1 MPKEPMVS
9 LASMQEAKEQV
20 RRTVDIVDLVGSYLP
35 LQRQGNA
42 YVATCPW
49 HDDARPSLQV
59 NPARQSW
66 KCWVCDIGGDIF
78 NFVMQ
83 KEGLDFREALEM
95 LAERAGVDI
104 RGSGAQPKTQPGD
117 PNDKQTLFN
126 ATTWAMQQ
134 FRECL
139 LHSAEAAPARKYL
152 EQRQFNAEAC
162 ARFQVG
168 FSPDAWQ
175 WLVDRAAATQ
185 FSAAVLKSAGLLGTS
200 AKSGRYYD
208 FFKGRVMFPIRD
220 TQNRTIGFGGRVLP
234 EFAQPNTGKY
244 VNSRETRLFSKSE
257 TVYGLDLAREAIS
270 KSREVVV
277 VEGYTDV
284 IMAHQYGL
292 TNVVA
297 VLGTA
302 LGQRHIRL
310 LKRYADTITLVLDG
324 DEAGQRRTNDVLGLF
339 VAGEVDLRILTLP
352 AGADPCDFL
361 LTEGADGMRTLLA
374 GAVDAFEHAI
384 GTHTSGIDL
393 VRDTH
398 RANQALEALLNV
410 VAKAPRLTAN
420 TTSSKTVRERQVLA
434 RLAREFRVEDSM
446 LRTRIAELRQRAAPL
461 PPADAGPAQPTKHLR
476 AELDPVEVEL
486 LEIMAVHPDLCHLAL
501 EEIPTDLI
509 SSPPIQQIY
518 ARYRAVAEMGE
529 AVVFSR
535 ILSDLED
542 PQLKNLFVDIDEQA
556 TSKEEEAQ
564 EDATTRLRRLLDGIL
579 DRQHETSRRELVA
592 GLEQRQFEDQEEL
605 DVLKQLH
612 EEERRRQGIPAPTDG

>member
-1 MPKEPMVS
+1 MSFAS
-9 LASMQEAKEQV
+9 LQEAKEQV
-20 RRTVDIVDLVGSYLP
+20 RQTVDIVDLVGSYLP
-35 LQRQGNA
+35 LQRRGHD
-42 YVATCPW
+42 YFATCPW
-49 HDDARPSLQV
+49 HDDAHPSLQV

-78 NFVMQ
+78 SFVMQ
-83 KEGLDFREALEM
+83 QEGLEFREALEM
-95 LAERAGVDI
+95 LAERAGVDM
-104 RGSGAQPKTQPGD
+104 RGNVARPKTQPGD

-152 EQRQFNAEAC
+152 EERQFDAEAC
-162 ARFQVG
+162 GRFQVG

-175 WLVDRAAATQ
+175 WLVDRAVPTQ

-208 FFKGRVMFPIRD
+208 FFKGRVIFPIRD
-220 TQNRTIGFGGRVLP
+220 TQNRAIGFGGRVLP

-257 TVYGLDLAREAIS
+257 NVYGLDLAREAIS
-270 KSREVVV
+270 KSRKVVV

-284 IMAHQYGL
+284 IMAHQHGL

-324 DEAGQRRTNDVLGLF
+324 DEAGQKRTNEVLGLF
-339 VAGEVDLRILTLP
+339 IASEVDLRILTLP
-352 AGADPCDFL
+352 TGADPCDFGL
-361 LTEGADGMRTLLA
+361 HEGADRMRELLD

-384 GTHTSGIDL
+384 ETHTSGIDP

-398 RANQALEALLNV
+398 RANQALETLLNV
-410 VAKAPRLTAN
+410 VAKAPRLTA
-420 TTSSKTVRERQVLA
+420 TTTTSKTVRERQVLA
-434 RLAREFRVEDSM
+434 RLAREFRVEDAV
-446 LRTRIAELRQRAAPL
+446 LRTRIAELRRRTSPRIQAETVPT
-461 PPADAGPAQPTKHLR
+461 QPTQYKKS
-476 AELDPVEVEL
+476 ELDPAEL
-486 LEIMAVHPDLCHLAL
+486 ELMEIMAVHPELCDSVL
-501 EEIPTDLI
+501 EEVPTDLI
-509 SSPPIQQIY
+509 SSPAIQQIY
-518 ARYRAVAEMGE
+518 ACYRTVAEMGE
-529 AVVFSR
+529 AVDFSR

-542 PQLKNLFVDIDEQA
+542 PKLKHLFVEIDEQA

-564 EDATTRLRRLLDGIL
+564 EDAAIRLRRLLDGIS
-579 DRQHETSRRELVA
+579 DRQHESSRRELVA

-605 DVLKQLH
+605 DVLKKLH
-612 EEERRRQGIPAPTDG
+612 EEEQRRHGIPAPTDG

>member
-1 MPKEPMVS
+1 VS
-9 LASMQEAKEQV
+9 FASLQEAKEQV

-35 LQRQGNA
+35 LQRQGHA

-83 KEGLDFREALEM
+83 QEGLEFREALEM
-95 LAERAGVDI
+95 LAERAGVDV
-104 RGSGAQPKTQPGD
+104 RGTAAHPKTKPGD

-126 ATTWAMQQ
+126 ASTWAMQQ

-152 EQRQFNAEAC
+152 AQRQFDADAC

-175 WLVDRAAATQ
+175 WLVDRASATQ
-185 FSAAVLKSAGLLGTS
+185 FSPAVLKSAGLLGTS

-208 FFKGRVMFPIRD
+208 FFKGRVIFPIRD
-220 TQNRTIGFGGRVLP
+220 TQSRTIGFGGRVLP

-257 TVYGLDLAREAIS
+257 NVYGLDLAREAVS
-270 KSREVVV
+270 KSREVIV

-284 IMAHQYGL
+284 IMAHQFGL

-324 DEAGQRRTNDVLGLF
+324 DEAGQRRTNEVLELF
-339 VAGEVDLRILTLP
+339 VASEVDLRILTLP

-361 LTEGADGMRTLLA
+361 LNEGADGMRELLS
-374 GAVDAFEHAI
+374 GAIDAFEHAI
-384 GTHTSGIDL
+384 ATHTRGIDL

-398 RANQALEALLNV
+398 RANIALESLLNV

-434 RLAREFRVEDSM
+434 RLARDFRVDDAM
-446 LRTRIAELRQRAAPL
+446 LRTRIAELRKRGG
-461 PPADAGPAQPTKHLR
+461 AGFPKESIPDQPTKIIR
-476 AELDPVEVEL
+476 SQLDPAEVEL
-486 LEIMAVHPDLCHLAL
+486 IEIMAVHPELCETAL
-501 EEIPTDLI
+501 EEIPNELI
-509 SSPPIQQIY
+509 TSSPIREIY
-518 ARYRAVAEMGE
+518 ACYRAVADAGE
-529 AVVFSR
+529 TVDFSR

-542 PQLKNLFVDIDEQA
+542 PRLKNLFVEIDEQA
-556 TSKEEEAQ
+556 TSKEESAQ
-564 EDATTRLRRLLDGIL
+564 EDAAIRLRRLLDGIL
-579 DRQHETSRRELVA
+579 DRQHESSRRELLA
-592 GLEQRQFEDQEEL
+592 GLEQHQFQDQEEL
-605 DVLKQLH
+605 DVLQRLV
-612 EEERRRQGIPAPTDG
+612 EQERKRQGIPAPTDG

>member
-1 MPKEPMVS
+1 MSFAS
-9 LASMQEAKEQV
+9 LQEAKEQV
-20 RRTVDIVDLVGSYLP
+20 RQTVDIVDLVGSYLP
-35 LQRQGNA
+35 LQRQGHA

-59 NPARQSW
+59 NPTRQSW
-66 KCWVCDIGGDIF
+66 KCWVCGIGGDIF
-78 NFVMQ
+78 SFVMQ
-83 KEGLDFREALEM
+83 QEGLDFREALEM

-104 RGSGAQPKTQPGD
+104 RGKVAQPKTQPGE

-152 EQRQFNAEAC
+152 EQRRFDAEAC

-175 WLVDRAAATQ
+175 WLVDRAARTQ
-185 FSAAVLKSAGLLGTS
+185 FSPAVLKSAGLLGTS

-234 EFAQPNTGKY
+234 EFAQPNAGKY

-257 TVYGLDLAREAIS
+257 NVYGLDLAREAIA

-284 IMAHQYGL
+284 IMAHQHGL

-324 DEAGQRRTNDVLGLF
+324 DEAGQRRTNEVLELF

-352 AGADPCDFL
+352 SGADPCDFL
-361 LTEGADGMRTLLA
+361 LTEGAEKMRTLLS

-384 GTHTSGIDL
+384 ETHTRGVDL

-398 RANQALEALLNV
+398 RANQALETLLNV

-434 RLAREFRVEDSM
+434 RLAREFRVDDAM
-446 LRTRIAELRQRAAPL
+446 LRTRIAELRLRTAPRF
-461 PPADAGPAQPTKHLR
+461 PSQTAPAQATKYIR
-476 AELDPVEVEL
+476 SQFDPVEVEL
-486 LEIMAVHPDLCHLAL
+486 LEIMAVHPELCDTVL
-501 EEIPTDLI
+501 EEVPTDLMT
-509 SSPPIQQIY
+509 SPPLRQIY
-518 ARYRAVAEMGE
+518 ACYRTVAEMGE
-529 AVVFSR
+529 AVDFSR

-542 PQLKNLFVDIDEQA
+542 PQLKNLFVEIDEQA

-564 EDATTRLRRLLDGIL
+564 EDAATRLRRLLDGIL
-579 DRQHETSRRELVA
+579 DRQTESSGRELVA

-605 DVLKQLH
+605 DVLNQLLKEKQ
-612 EEERRRQGIPAPTDG
+612 RRQGIPAPTDG

>member
-1 MPKEPMVS
+1 MSFAS
-9 LASMQEAKEQV
+9 LQEAKEQV
-20 RRTVDIVDLVGSYLP
+20 RQMVDIVDLVGSYLP
-35 LQRQGNA
+35 LQRQGSA

-49 HDDARPSLQV
+49 HDDTRPSLQV

-78 NFVMQ
+78 SFVMQ
-83 KEGLDFREALEM
+83 QEGLDFRAALEM
-95 LAERAGVDI
+95 LADRAGVDI
-104 RGSGAQPKTQPGD
+104 RGGAARPKTQPGD

-126 ATTWAMQQ
+126 ATNWAMQQ

-152 EQRQFNAEAC
+152 EQRRFNADAC
-162 ARFQVG
+162 ARFHIG

-175 WLVDRAAATQ
+175 WLVDRAAASQ
-185 FSAAVLKSAGLLGTS
+185 FSAAVLKAAGLLGTS

-208 FFKGRVMFPIRD
+208 FFKGRVIFPIRD
-220 TQNRTIGFGGRVLP
+220 TQHRTIGFGGRVLP
-234 EFAQPNTGKY
+234 EFAQPNSGKY

-257 TVYGLDLAREAIS
+257 NVYGLDLAREAIG

-284 IMAHQYGL
+284 IMAHQHGL

-310 LKRYADTITLVLDG
+310 LKRYADRITLVLDG
-324 DEAGQRRTNDVLGLF
+324 DEAGQRRTNEVLELF
-339 VAGEVDLRILTLP
+339 VAGDVDLRILTLP

-361 LTEGADGMRTLLA
+361 LNEGADGMRRLIG

-384 GTHTSGIDL
+384 ETHTKGVDL

-410 VAKAPRLTAN
+410 VAKAPRLTAGS
-420 TTSSKTVRERQVLA
+420 TSSKAVRERQVLA
-434 RLAREFRVEDSM
+434 RLAREFRVDDAM
-446 LRTRIAELRQRAAPL
+446 LRTRIAELRQRAAPRFQTEAAP
-461 PPADAGPAQPTKHLR
+461 PPARYKRAQ
-476 AELDPVEVEL
+476 LDPVEVEL
-486 LEIMAVHPDLCHLAL
+486 LEIMSVHPELCDTVL
-501 EEIPTDLI
+501 EEIPTDLLT
-509 SSPPIQQIY
+509 SPPIRHIY

-529 AVVFSR
+529 TVDFSR

-542 PQLKNLFVDIDEQA
+542 PQLKNLFVEIDEQA
-556 TSKEEEAQ
+556 TSKEEAAQ
-564 EDATTRLRRLLDGIL
+564 EDAATRLRRLLDGIL
-579 DRQHETSRRELVA
+579 DRQSESSHRELVA

-605 DVLKQLH
+605 EVLNQLLKEKQ
-612 EEERRRQGIPAPTDG
+612 RRQGIPAPTDG